1 MDVVDYLPS
10 LLDGAWVTVQ
20 VTALSAALGT
30 IVAFTMGIGRLSRRR
45 PVRWLAGAYIEFF
58 RGTSALVQLFW
69 LFFALPLFGVR
80 LEPLTA
86 GVLALGLNIGA
97 YGGEVVRGAVQAVP
111 RAQTEA
117 TIALNMTLVQRL
129 RHVILPQAVIAMLP
143 PFGNLMIE
151 LLKATAL
158 VSLITLSDLTFEGQ
172 ILRAA
177 TGETAEIFLVVLAMY
192 FVMAGVITLAIR
204 ALERR
209 VSPDRRA
216 AEALRERAPE
226 VFKPA

>member
-1 MDVVDYLPS
+1 MDIADYLPS

-30 IVAFTMGIGRLSRRR
+30 VVAFTMGLGRLSRRR
-45 PVRWLAGAYIEFF
+45 PVRWAAGAYIEFF

-69 LFFALPLFGVR
+69 AFFALPLLGVR

-86 GVLALGLNIGA
+86 GVLVLGLNIGA
-97 YGGEVVRGAVQAVP
+97 YGAEVVRGAVQAVP
-111 RAQTEA
+111 RGQTEA
-117 TIALNMTLVQRL
+117 TVALNMSFFQRL
-129 RHVILPQAVIAMLP
+129 RYVVLPQAVIAMLP
-143 PFGNLMIE
+143 PFGNLLIE

-172 ILRAA
+172 ILRTA
-177 TGETAEIFLVVLAMY
+177 TGQTAEIFAVVLAMY
-192 FVMAGVITLAIR
+192 FLMAAVITLGIR

-209 VSPDRRA
+209 LSPDRRSA
-216 AEALRERAPE
+216 RALRKRAPE